1 MPLGCPS
8 IDVASSAWGYAGF
21 IMSTAI
27 LLLAALA
34 SPQDEGPRNLGR
46 PAAPQDPWVE
56 YVGPADLPGA
66 GNKVLLI
73 AGDEEY
79 RSEEALPMLAA
90 ILAKRHGFHCTVLFS
105 TDPETGEIDPMD
117 QVHTPGL
124 HLLAEADLVI
134 LFTRFREWPDDDMK
148 HFVEYVESGRPI
160 IGIRTATHAFKY
172 DRAPE
177 SRYARYSSFDD
188 EWKGGFG
195 RQVLGET
202 WVNHH
207 GGHGSESTRGVID
220 PENAE
225 HPILRGVTHAW
236 GPTDV
241 YGIRELPADARVLL
255 RGQVLEGMSPDDEP
269 IKGRKNDPM
278 MPLVWTR
285 EAPVAD
291 LKSGSTEPGSEAT
304 RRTVCTTLGASQD
317 FASEGLRRVL
327 INSSFW
333 CLELE
338 HLIGS
343 ESDVN
348 YVTKYEP
355 TPFGH
360 GRYKRGVKAQD
371 LALKD

>member
-1 MPLGCPS
+1 MLDS
-8 IDVASSAWGYAGF
+8 IMNIAL
-21 IMSTAI
+21 
-27 LLLAALA
+27 LLLAACV
-34 SPQDEGPRNLGR
+34 SPQDDGPRALGK
-46 PAAPQDPWVE
+46 PAPPQDLWVE
-56 YVGPADLPGA
+56 YSGPTDLPGA
-66 GNKVLLI
+66 GHKILLI

-124 HLLAEADLVI
+124 HLLEEADLLI
-134 LFTRFREWPDDDMK
+134 LFTRFREYPDEDMR
-148 HFVEYVESGRPI
+148 HFAQYVESGRPI

-172 DRAPE
+172 DRDPDSPF
-177 SRYARYSSFDD
+177 SRFSSFDD
-188 EWKGGFG
+188 KWKGGFG
-195 RQVLGET
+195 RQILGET

-207 GGHGSESTRGVID
+207 GGHGSQSTRGVID

-241 YGIRELPADARVLL
+241 YGIRELPGDARVLL
-255 RGQVLEGMSPDDEP
+255 RGQVLKGMSPEDEP
-269 IKGRKNDPM
+269 VEGKKNDPM

-285 EAPVAD
+285 ETPIVGLTLD
-291 LKSGSTEPGSEAT
+291 SNDPDDGLI

-317 FASEGLRRVL
+317 FSSEGLRRVL
-327 INSSFW
+327 VNSTFW

-348 YVTKYEP
+348 YVMKYEP

-371 LALKD
+371 LALKEG